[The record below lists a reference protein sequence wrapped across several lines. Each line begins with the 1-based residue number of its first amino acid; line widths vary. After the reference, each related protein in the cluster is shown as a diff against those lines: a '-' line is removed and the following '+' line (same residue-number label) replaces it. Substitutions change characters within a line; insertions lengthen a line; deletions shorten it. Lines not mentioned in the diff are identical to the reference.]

1 MIYEFRTYTLRPGTL
16 PEFLQR
22 FGDALPMREQLS
34 KLAAFWYT
42 DIGPL
47 NEVIHVWPYEN
58 AAERSKIRADAVKSG
73 KWPPAT
79 GEFIRT
85 MKAEI
90 FEAMPCSPPF
100 ASSDRGPIFEMSTHV
115 LKPFA
120 VPRMSK
126 YWNDHFSDRGAPEAL
141 IGVFAS
147 DVGDLNRWMHIWAYR
162 NLEERTA
169 VRRDPVMVPG
179 RPWSEGEIILEEET
193 KILLPAPFSAIR

>member
-22 FGDALPMREQLS
+22 FGDALPTREQLS

-58 AAERSKIRADAVKSG
+58 AAERSKIRADAVRGG

-100 ASSDRGPIFEMSTHV
+100 VASDRGPIFEMSTHV
-115 LKPFA
+115 LKPFTL
-120 VPRMSK
+120 PKMNKHWS
-126 YWNDHFSDRGAPEAL
+126 DHFSDRRAPQAL

-147 DVGDLNRWMHIWAYR
+147 DVGELNRWMHIWAYKD
-162 NLEERTA
+162 LEERAA
-169 VRRDPVMVPG
+169 VRSDSVTVPD
-179 RPWSEGEIILEEET
+179 RPWSEGDIIIEEET

>member
-22 FGDALPMREQLS
+22 FGDALPKREQLS

-47 NEVIHVWPYEN
+47 NEVIHVWPYED
-58 AAERSKIRADAVKSG
+58 AAERAVIRADAVRRG
-73 KWPPAT
+73 IWPPAT

-100 ASSDRGPIFEMSTHV
+100 VASDRGPIFEMTIHV
-115 LKPFA
+115 LKPFTL
-120 VPRMSK
+120 PKMNNH
-126 YWNDHFSDRGAPEAL
+126 WNDHFSNRGAPEAL
-141 IGVFAS
+141 VGVFAS
-147 DVGDLNRWMHIWAYR
+147 EVGELNRWMHIWAYK
-162 NLEERTA
+162 NLEERAA
-169 VRRDPVMVPG
+169 VRSDPAVVPDL
-179 RPWSEGEIILEEET
+179 PWSEGEIIVEEAT